1 MSTFVEVWFVMYYI
15 FFPVESGKGYGEAKI
30 AKVERKAKQS
40 LGFAETVAGY
50 FVFLPPGGSWP
61 P

>member
-1 MSTFVEVWFVMYYI
+1 MYYI